1 MKESNY
7 KWVALS
13 CSTLGSLFPILSGS
27 TLTVAL
33 PNIMKDLNTD
43 MTLSMWTIMSY
54 MLIITIF
61 VPAIGRL
68 ADMVGRKKLFVSGFI
83 VFTIGSVLCGISTTG
98 IQLLIFR
105 IIQSIGGA
113 LLLANSVPIV
123 TDAFPKNE
131 LGKALG
137 INTMV
142 VSVGAVIGSIL
153 GGALL
158 VFGWRSTF
166 YINVPIG
173 IVGTIWSAL
182 QLREVDFLP
191 KNQKFDFK
199 GTFVFSIGMLLFLI
213 SLSLVRYTGWTPTI
227 ISLLLI
233 SFVIMFIFVRIE
245 IKAEY
250 PMLDMGLLKTR
261 ILAFAYCS
269 NFFSSVSR
277 GAVSYLLVFYFQ
289 GIKGYSSMLSGLLLA
304 PLALSILVLSPISG
318 HLSDKYGSK
327 NLSTVGLLISAV
339 GLLFLMR
346 LSPSTS
352 MMELSIYLI
361 IIGIGSG
368 IFISPNTSCIMKSV
382 PDDKRGVAGGVRT
395 MMINSGT
402 VISIA
407 LSLSVLSTTV
417 PNDTMQALMEGVN
430 VGSDSVGTN
439 EFLYG
444 LKICFLISCVI
455 SVLAAFMSSMRGTNL
470 PSNAENKKIKS
481 VKCKLEG

>member
-1 MKESNY
+1 MKDSNY
-7 KWVALS
+7 KWIALS
-13 CSTLGSLFPILSGS
+13 CSTLGSLFPILSGN

-33 PNIMKDLNTD
+33 PYIMKDLNTD

-54 MLIITIF
+54 MLVITIF

-68 ADMVGRKKLFVSGFI
+68 ADMVGRKKLFVSGFV
-83 VFTIGSVLCGISTTG
+83 VFTVGSILCGISMTG

-105 IIQSIGGA
+105 VVQSIGGA
-113 LLLANSVPIV
+113 LILANSVPIV

-142 VSVGAVIGSIL
+142 VSVGAIIGSIL

-158 VFGWRSTF
+158 AFGWRSTF
-166 YINVPIG
+166 YINIPIG
-173 IVGTIWSAL
+173 IVGTLWSAL

-191 KNQKFDFK
+191 KNQKFDFR
-199 GTFVFSIGMLLFLI
+199 GTFVFSSGMLLFLI
-213 SLSLVRYTGWTPTI
+213 SLSLVRYTGWSLTI
-227 ISLLLI
+227 ILLLI
-233 SFVIMFIFVRIE
+233 ISFIIMFIFVLIE
-245 IKAEY
+245 NRTEF
-250 PMLDMGLLKTR
+250 PMLDMKLLKTR
-261 ILAFAYCS
+261 SLAFAYCS

-277 GAVSYLLVFYFQ
+277 GAVAYLLVFYFQ
-289 GIKGYSSMLSGLLLA
+289 GVKGYSAMLSGILLA
-304 PLALSILVLSPISG
+304 PLALSILIFSPISG
-318 HLSDKYGSK
+318 HLSDKYGAK
-327 NLSTVGLLISAV
+327 AFSTVGLLISAV

-346 LSPSTS
+346 LSANTS
-352 MMELSIYLI
+352 ITEISIYLI

-368 IFISPNTSCIMKSV
+368 FFISPNTSSIMSSV
-382 PDDKRGVAGGVRT
+382 PVDKRGVAGGVRT

-407 LSLSVLSTTV
+407 LSLSVLSTVV
-417 PNDTMQALMEGVN
+417 PNDTMQALMEGIS
-430 VGSDSVGTN
+430 VGSDSAGIN

-455 SVLAAFMSSMRGTNL
+455 SVIAAFMSSMRGNS
-470 PSNAENKKIKS
+470 PSFLTKD
-481 VKCKLEG
+481 KLESTECNLES